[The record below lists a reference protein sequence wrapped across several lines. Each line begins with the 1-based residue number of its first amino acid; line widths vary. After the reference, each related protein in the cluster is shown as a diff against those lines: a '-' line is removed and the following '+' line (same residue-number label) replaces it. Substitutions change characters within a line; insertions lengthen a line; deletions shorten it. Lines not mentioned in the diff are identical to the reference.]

1 MKALIA
7 FVLALSIAT
16 SAFARDL
23 NITGCTKDK
32 QKAVLTVDV
41 NAAADS
47 NTVAEIIMAF
57 VKTAKVLTAE
67 VLVSGEGFRVFAENL
82 SEAARDAID
91 GINAPPAI
99 DGRCD

>member
-1 MKALIA
+1 MKALITSLLI
-7 FVLALSIAT
+7 LALSGPVLAK
-16 SAFARDL
+16 DL

-32 QKAVLTVDV
+32 QKAVLTIDV
-41 NAAADS
+41 NEAADS